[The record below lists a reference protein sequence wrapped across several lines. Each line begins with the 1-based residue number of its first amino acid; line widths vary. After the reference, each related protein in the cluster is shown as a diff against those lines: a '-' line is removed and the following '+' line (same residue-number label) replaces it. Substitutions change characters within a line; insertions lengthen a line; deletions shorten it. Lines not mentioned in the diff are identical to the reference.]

1 MNFYETVVI
10 LQDSSLQ
17 SIDTAVEEFKN
28 ILLSMDAKLIRYE
41 DWGARNFAYPI
52 KRNKRGHY
60 IALLTEAS
68 PLAIAELERQFKIKD
83 NILRF
88 LTLRLKKINPKPSI
102 LAVRQVSGQATNQAA
117 TQANNTTEE
126 KEA

>member
-17 SIDTAVEEFKN
+17 SIETAVEEFKN
-28 ILLSMDAKLIRYE
+28 ILVSMDAKLIRYE

-60 IALLTEAS
+60 IALLSEAA

-88 LTLRLKKINPKPSI
+88 MTLRLKAINPKPSL
-102 LAVRQVSGQATNQAA
+102 LAIKHSGLNEAK
-117 TQANNTTEE
+117 